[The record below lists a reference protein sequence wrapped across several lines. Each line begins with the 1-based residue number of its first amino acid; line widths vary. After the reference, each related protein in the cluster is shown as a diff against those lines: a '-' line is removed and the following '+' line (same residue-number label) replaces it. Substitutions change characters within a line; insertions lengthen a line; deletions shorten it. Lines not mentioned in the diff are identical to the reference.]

1 MLQAVSFALLD
12 SVNILLIGIIVAIAA
27 FLPKTGKYG
36 RITTLLIAGD
46 WLGVFALCLVVMLI
60 FDGLGDLVEQ
70 FLESP
75 AYGIILIVV
84 GIISFIATMLSK
96 GGGNSEMIE
105 RFLGP
110 VRAPSWKTVV
120 AGFILGLVQSL
131 TSLPFYLGLA
141 ILSAGDFSVSIR
153 YGGLVVYASLA
164 LSLPA
169 IVALLVGLVRA
180 YPESPI
186 GVLFDKAGRNRTT
199 VAKAAGYI
207 VAVLL
212 TGMGVISLL

>member
-1 MLQAVSFALLD
+1 MLKAVSFALLD
-12 SVNILLIGIIVAIAA
+12 SVNVLLIGIIVAIAA
-27 FLPKTGKYG
+27 FLPRSGRYG
-36 RITTLLIAGD
+36 RIAALLIAGD

-96 GGGNSEMIE
+96 GGGNSETIE

-110 VRAPSWKTVV
+110 VKTPSWKTVV
-120 AGFILGLVQSL
+120 AGFILGLIQSL
-131 TSLPFYLGLA
+131 TSLPFYFGLA
-141 ILSAGDFSVSIR
+141 ILSAGDFGVGIR

-164 LSLPA
+164 LSLPVIMA
-169 IVALLVGLVRA
+169 VLVGVVRT

-186 GVLFDKAGRNRTT
+186 GLLFDKAGKNKTT
-199 VAKAAGYI
+199 VAKTAGYV

-212 TGMGVISLL
+212 TAMGVISLF